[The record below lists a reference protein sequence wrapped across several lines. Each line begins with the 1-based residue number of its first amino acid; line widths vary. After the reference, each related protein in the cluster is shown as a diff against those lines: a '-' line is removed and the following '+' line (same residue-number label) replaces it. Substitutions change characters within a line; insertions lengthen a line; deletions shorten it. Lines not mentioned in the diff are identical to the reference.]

1 MLSIKSIQEYTIETF
16 RKYKKTWTN
25 PRTYKT
31 AAFDL
36 SYQVGSLNK
45 AIMQLDNDR
54 FRNKLSDIQIKET
67 IGDDL
72 VDIMTLVTF
81 IAHEL
86 DIDLEQARS
95 QMIELDQNKINKR
108 SESL

>member
-1 MLSIKSIQEYTIETF
+1 MLSIQSIQDYTVDIFE
-16 RKYKKTWTN
+16 KYKKTQTN

-31 AAFDL
+31 AALDL
-36 SYQVGSLNK
+36 SYQIGSLNK
-45 AIMQLDNDR
+45 GIMQLDNDR
-54 FRNKLSDIQIKET
+54 FRNNLSDNQIKET
-67 IGDDL
+67 IGDEL

-95 QMIELDQNKINKR
+95 QMVKSDQKKITNR
-108 SESL
+108 S